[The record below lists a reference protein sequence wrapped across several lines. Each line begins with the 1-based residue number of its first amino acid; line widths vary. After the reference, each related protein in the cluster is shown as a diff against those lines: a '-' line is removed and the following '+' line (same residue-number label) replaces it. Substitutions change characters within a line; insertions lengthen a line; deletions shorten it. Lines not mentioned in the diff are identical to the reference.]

1 MDDIAV
7 SFFSE
12 PHVQSRTRRVS
23 FPHAARRDLHDAI
36 CRAMT
41 GSEFFACYLT
51 PDGSVI
57 ALDRQGVTIIPYR
70 SDIDQRRTPSPLN
83 A

>member
-12 PHVQSRTRRVS
+12 PHVQSQTRRVS
-23 FPHAARRDLHDAI
+23 FPRAARRELHDAI

-41 GSEFFACYLT
+41 GSEFFACYT
-51 PDGSVI
+51 SPEGSVI
-57 ALDRQGVTIIPYR
+57 ELDRQGITI
-70 SDIDQRRTPSPLN
+70 SV
-83 A
+83 

>member
-12 PHVQSRTRRVS
+12 PHVQSQTRRVS
-23 FPHAARRDLHDAI
+23 FPRAARRDLHDAI

-41 GSEFFACYLT
+41 GSEFFACYRAS
-51 PDGSVI
+51 DRSVI
-57 ALDRQGVTIIPYR
+57 ALDRQGITI
-70 SDIDQRRTPSPLN
+70 SV
-83 A
+83 

>member
-12 PHVQSRTRRVS
+12 PHVQSQTRRVS
-23 FPHAARRDLHDAI
+23 FPRAARHDLHDAI

-41 GSEFFACYLT
+41 GSEFFACYR
-51 PDGSVI
+51 
-57 ALDRQGVTIIPYR
+57 A
-70 SDIDQRRTPSPLN
+70 
-83 A
+83 

>member
-12 PHVQSRTRRVS
+12 PHVQSQTRRVS
-23 FPHAARRDLHDAI
+23 FPRAARRDLHDAI

-41 GSEFFACYLT
+41 GSEFFACYRAS
-51 PDGSVI
+51 DGNVI
-57 ALDRQGVTIIPYR
+57 ALDRQGITI
-70 SDIDQRRTPSPLN
+70 SV
-83 A
+83 